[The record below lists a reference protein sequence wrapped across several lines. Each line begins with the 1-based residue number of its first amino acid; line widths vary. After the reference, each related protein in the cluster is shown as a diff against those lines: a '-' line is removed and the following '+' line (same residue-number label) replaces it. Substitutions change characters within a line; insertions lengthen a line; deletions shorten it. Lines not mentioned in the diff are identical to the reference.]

1 MSRWQMLIVIA
12 LVAAV
17 APRLGGAE
25 TPRVFTF
32 IGDSTSS
39 ALFKPPGIPTLVSKQ
54 MHVRIHNLV
63 IKYPPSYTVLQAL
76 TEQLPNV
83 PADTTDAVVWLGLDD
98 VRAIGEGQES
108 LIAVE
113 GAYARIIAS
122 LRARKIRVHELTIHD
137 YTHEAAF
144 EPAPRDVPAA
154 LAKITDATSRLNQY
168 FESTAGSALIDV
180 RHWHDVYV
188 GDWSLDGIHMNAQRQ
203 KLFARHL
210 ADALTS
216 R

>member
-1 MSRWQMLIVIA
+1 MLGWQILIAIA

-17 APRLGGAE
+17 DPRGGPKTA
-25 TPRVFTF
+25 RVYTF
-32 IGDSTSS
+32 IGDSTS
-39 ALFKPPGIPTLVSKQ
+39 AAVFVPPGIPTLVSKL

-63 IKYPPSYTVLQAL
+63 TKYPPSYTVLEAL
-76 TEQLPNV
+76 AEQVPNV

-108 LIAVE
+108 LTAVE
-113 GAYARIIAS
+113 EAYARIIAS
-122 LRARKIRVHELTIHD
+122 LRARKIRVHELTVHD

-144 EPAPRDVPAA
+144 RPAARDVPAA
-154 LAKITDATSRLNQY
+154 LAKITDATSALNQY

-180 RHWHDVYV
+180 RHWPDVYA
-188 GDWSLDGIHMNAQRQ
+188 GNWSLDGIHMSAQRQ
-203 KLFARHL
+203 KLFAKHL